1 MADPLEARMFE
12 LMEGEVADRERQR
25 AELDRQREFFHNQ
38 QRGSAFDQYGGYPQY
53 GGGYGMGY
61 GGGGGG
67 YVTPAQLAREA
78 HRRQMSDEQWARRKA

>member
-38 QRGSAFDQYGGYPQY
+38 QRGSAFPQY

-61 GGGGGG
+61 GGGRGS
-67 YVTPAQLAREA
+67 YASAQKLM
-78 HRRQMSDEQWARRKA
+78 MSHE